1 MNTRTLLE
9 AVWVILFAVA
19 VSSFFMWLAN
29 SDIDSPDEPYTV
41 LKTKYRE
48 NYKECIRALPRDK
61 DCVIADVTMKVID
74 VQE

>member
-1 MNTRTLLE
+1 METVSLVML
-9 AVWVILFAVA
+9 AVVACVFFIFLFKTDVDPA
-19 VSSFFMWLAN
+19 
-29 SDIDSPDEPYTV
+29 DEPYMI